1 MKVPKQTIH
10 SEFLKKMYVLLLFSK
25 QVIIMLTIFVAFAS
39 AANVYESL
47 YKPAS
52 DYKENYNYVS
62 HFI

>member
-1 MKVPKQTIH
+1 
-10 SEFLKKMYVLLLFSK
+10 
-25 QVIIMLTIFVAFAS
+25 MLTIFVAFAS

-52 DYKENYNYVS
+52 NYKENYNYVS